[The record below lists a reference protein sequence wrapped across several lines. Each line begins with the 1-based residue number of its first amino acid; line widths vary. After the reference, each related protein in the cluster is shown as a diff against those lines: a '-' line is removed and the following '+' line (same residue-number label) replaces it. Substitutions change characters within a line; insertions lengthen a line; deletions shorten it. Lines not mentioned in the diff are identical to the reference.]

1 MHSPLLANLLLTLRP
16 GEEGLLAVTLPLPYV
31 SVSSMLATLGEGGN
45 LDQLGEAAHV
55 LGFGNNMMS
64 ERSASSQVTMRK
76 RNAKQIEEESK
87 EDKSSLDCVEED
99 DQQLTGVDNMLSSA
113 SFAPTK
119 VSRNGRNLGNLE
131 RREIEKGG
139 KGNHGEAVQT
149 VGKDVPSVATMDS
162 RRNPRSFQR
171 LTEIQEGG
179 SLVIVGNASTPSSTM
194 SKGVTNSGTKSMP
207 SSTMKT
213 GARSMLSSMMST
225 GERNPSV
232 KAHSR
237 DAESDSN
244 SSLLQKTTLETSA
257 KDGTEYMG
265 EYSGDDATGTFS
277 GNEVLD
283 MNAKDIKIESENF
296 GDITTLDRS
305 NYGDDVDENLEEVFI
320 DIIEMNTDVDS
331 RQSQGES
338 GPPGTITPGL
348 TFPDYDSMMASLD
361 KWSRDN
367 FSPLVKKS
375 SAGIGPG
382 NPRPYHIFCCPH
394 KAAHRSP
401 QGSGKRR
408 PRTNMLEY
416 VDCPFLIR
424 TKVNADGSCVVTR
437 AVTEHSG
444 HPVSEEQFQK
454 YCRWF
459 ILYYNLRYIKL
470 NIDQYSC
477 KIRLCIAEYGSISL
491 NSLTNLNIDFSR
503 AKRLTREQEEAV
515 LTVLTKVIQKSF

>member
-1 MHSPLLANLLLTLRP
+1 MHSPLLANLLQTLRP
-16 GEEGLLAVTLPLPYV
+16 GEEGLLAITLPLPYV
-31 SVSSMLATLGEGGN
+31 SVSSMLAILGEGGN
-45 LDQLGEAAHV
+45 LDQLGEAAQV
-55 LGFGNNMMS
+55 LAFGNSMMS
-64 ERSASSQVTMRK
+64 ASSASSQVTMRK
-76 RNAKQIEEESK
+76 RNAKQIEEELK
-87 EDKSSLDCVEED
+87 EDRSRLDCAVED
-99 DQQLTGVDNMLSSA
+99 DQDNMLSSA
-113 SFAPTK
+113 SLAPTK
-119 VSRNGRNLGNLE
+119 ASRNGRNLGNLE
-131 RREIEKGG
+131 WRGIEKGR
-139 KGNHGEAVQT
+139 KGNNHGEAVQT

-179 SLVIVGNASTPSSTM
+179 SLVIVGNASTSSSATKSIPSSTM

-237 DAESDSN
+237 DAESDLN
-244 SSLLQKTTLETSA
+244 SSLLQKTTSA
-257 KDGTEYMG
+257 KDGTEDMG
-265 EYSGDDATGTFS
+265 EYSDDDATGTFS

-283 MNAKDIKIESENF
+283 VSANDIKIESENF
-296 GDITTLDRS
+296 GEITTLDRS
-305 NYGDDVDENLEEVFI
+305 NYGDDLDENLEEVFI

-416 VDCPFLIR
+416 VDCSFLIR
-424 TKVNADGSCVVTR
+424 TIVNADGSCVVTR
-437 AVTEHSG
+437 AKTEHNG

-454 YCRWF
+454 YCR
-459 ILYYNLRYIKL
+459 
-470 NIDQYSC
+470 
-477 KIRLCIAEYGSISL
+477 
-491 NSLTNLNIDFSR
+491 
-503 AKRLTREQEEAV
+503 
-515 LTVLTKVIQKSF
+515 